1 MATEV
6 VAVFFGAGCVWGVC
20 FEWWREIK
28 AKTASF
34 FHLLNSVGGREGV
47 VVWGFF
53 DLLRWGIF
61 WCRNGDFECE
71 WAFFWCVWLGGGGEW
86 LRFVG
91 LFLWTGWI
99 FVGLFRG
106 GIWAGL
112 IKS

>member
-1 MATEV
+1 M
-6 VAVFFGAGCVWGVC
+6 
-20 FEWWREIK
+20 
-28 AKTASF
+28 
-34 FHLLNSVGGREGV
+34 GGG
-47 VVWGFF
+47 
-53 DLLRWGIF
+53 

-71 WAFFWCVWLGGGGEW
+71 WAFFWCVWWGGDEW
-86 LRFVG
+86 LRFVGLFLWTGWIFVG

>member
-1 MATEV
+1 MR
-6 VAVFFGAGCVWGVC
+6 GVC

-28 AKTASF
+28 AKTALFFSF
-34 FHLLNSVGGREGV
+34 IKIVSGGGK
-47 VVWGFF
+47 VWWCGDFLICF
-53 DLLRWGIF
+53 SGGG

-71 WAFFWCVWLGGGGEW
+71 WAFFWCVWLGGGVSG

-91 LFLWTGWI
+91 LFLWIGWI
-99 FVGLFRG
+99 FVGLFRR

>member
-1 MATEV
+1 MWWCGENLICFSG
-6 VAVFFGAGCVWGVC
+6 VF
-20 FEWWREIK
+20 
-28 AKTASF
+28 
-34 FHLLNSVGGREGV
+34 
-47 VVWGFF
+47 
-53 DLLRWGIF
+53 F

-71 WAFFWCVWLGGGGEW
+71 WGGVFGGKVCGVSG

-112 IKS
+112 MKS

>member
-1 MATEV
+1 M
-6 VAVFFGAGCVWGVC
+6 
-20 FEWWREIK
+20 
-28 AKTASF
+28 
-34 FHLLNSVGGREGV
+34 VGGGGV
-47 VVWGFF
+47 GMGILSVSEWGGVF
-53 DLLRWGIF
+53 G
-61 WCRNGDFECE
+61 GK
-71 WAFFWCVWLGGGGEW
+71 VGGGEW